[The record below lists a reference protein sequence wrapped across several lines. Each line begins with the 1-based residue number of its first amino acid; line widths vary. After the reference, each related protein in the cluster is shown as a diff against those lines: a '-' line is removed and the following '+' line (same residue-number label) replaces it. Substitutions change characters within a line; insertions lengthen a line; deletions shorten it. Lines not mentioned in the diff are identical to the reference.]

1 MEDKLVQLRYMVIT
15 ALFVNYKLSEDP
27 IMRSTLDELLKPLAI
42 KELKGFMLLL
52 TKTPRK
58 FRSVLELVADVV
70 EEIQKSR
77 FDQHKSHDF
86 IVGLHSK
93 LEALLSFA
101 KTEISGS
108 SFDTE
113 IAFLK
118 TLDITKLKEKESSLF
133 DKRELYV
140 IENIGFISL
149 ISLFNDDPYLFE
161 KRILDALYLYDTEAF
176 NTQHSLSS
184 GKKNRTLEDVNR
196 PEIVEALAHDKRV

>member
-77 FDQHKSHDF
+77 FDQHKSHNF